1 MRHAGRS
8 HREQCLRGGRAASRA
23 VASRAATTR
32 GAAWAVVLLLIALMG
47 AGPAAAQ
54 PSGEK
59 LPQFEGV
66 GLTEK
71 LGDTIPTD
79 LAFRN
84 AAGETVRLSRYFAGD
99 KPVIL
104 QLAYFDCPMICPLML
119 DGLAQTFQGMD
130 WKPGQEFEVVTLSFN
145 PREGPDLAR
154 KKKMQYV
161 SAPDSEG
168 ASAIEGAGDGWHFLT
183 GDEASIKALTDA
195 VGFNYRWVEEKQE
208 YAHPTAIIF
217 LSGSGK
223 VTRYIYGMEV
233 SPGDARKAL
242 VEASNGTVGTAI
254 DRIALYCFQFD
265 PEENSY
271 VADAFNIMRL
281 AGGLTVVLL
290 GITLFIFWRRES
302 RNLEDASGTTPA

>member
-1 MRHAGRS
+1 MRYLARGLTIGVAAHRS
-8 HREQCLRGGRAASRA
+8 ARWIVAALF
-23 VASRAATTR
+23 AA
-32 GAAWAVVLLLIALMG
+32 LLS

-54 PSGEK
+54 PSGET
-59 LPQFEGV
+59 LRQFEGV

-71 LGDTIPTD
+71 LGETVPKD
-79 LAFRN
+79 LTFQN
-84 AAGETVRLSRYFAGD
+84 AAGETVRLGQYFDGD
-99 KPVIL
+99 KPVVL

-119 DGLAQTFQGMD
+119 DGLAQTLRGMD
-130 WKPGQEFEVVTLSFN
+130 WAPGEEFEVVTLSFN
-145 PREGPDLAR
+145 PREGSETAR
-154 KKKMQYV
+154 QKKQQYV
-161 SAPDSEG
+161 S
-168 ASAIEGAGDGWHFLT
+168 GAGAKSASSVKGAAEGWHFLT
-183 GDEASIKALTDA
+183 GDEAAIQALTDA
-195 VGFNYRWVEEKQE
+195 VGFEFRWVEEKQE
-208 YAHPTAIIF
+208 YAHPTAVIF

-242 VEASNGTVGTAI
+242 VEASNGNVGTTV

-290 GITLFIFWRRES
+290 GLTLFIFWKRES
-302 RNLEDASGTTPA
+302 RNLDDASNDASEPVQA